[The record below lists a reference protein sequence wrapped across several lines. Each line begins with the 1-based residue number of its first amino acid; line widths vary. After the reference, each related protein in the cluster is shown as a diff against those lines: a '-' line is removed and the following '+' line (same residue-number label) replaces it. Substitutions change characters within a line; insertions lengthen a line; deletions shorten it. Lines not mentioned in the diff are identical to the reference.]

1 MIDFKSPIGVADSG
15 VGGLS
20 VVRALRSELPHED
33 ILYFGDTANC
43 PYGNKTEE
51 HLLMLSGNMLS
62 FLEKRN
68 AKCIALAC
76 NTTSALAPQL
86 RMRIKTPIITI
97 AECAANAVSEL
108 DVSAVGVIATKF
120 TIAGGIY
127 NRCIQ
132 CAAPGVAVYG
142 IGSAN
147 LASLVERG
155 APDAEIDSEIRLC
168 MDQLLKNA
176 PLKDVILGCTH
187 YPLVMDRFQACYP
200 ELNFID
206 PAPQQAIALRKHLQA
221 ENLLAKPHRAKLTI
235 FTTGD
240 TEAFRAVCKENGFDD
255 TYDMEFFH
263 I

>member
-1 MIDFKSPIGVADSG
+1 MKDCYAPIGVADSG

-20 VVRALRSELPHED
+20 VVRALRRELPHED

-97 AECAANAVSEL
+97 AECAANAVAEL

-127 NRCIQ
+127 NRCIHS
-132 CAAPGVAVYG
+132 AAPGVAVHG

-147 LASLVERG
+147 LASLVERS
-155 APDAEIDSEIRLC
+155 ANSAEIDSEIKFC
-168 MDQLLKNA
+168 MEELLSKA

-187 YPLVMDRFQACYP
+187 YPLVLDRFKACYP

-206 PAPQQAIALRKHLQA
+206 PAPQQAIALRKHLQSK
-221 ENLLAKPHRAKLTI
+221 NLLAKPHRAKLTI
-235 FTTGD
+235 FTSGD
-240 TEAFRAVCKENGFDD
+240 TEAFQAVCKENKFDD